1 MRFFFVLFE
10 FQFEFEGFGR
20 KCNGM
25 HRINGRKCNGMHRT
39 DFGKRILA
47 IVIKSLFG
55 HCGKVAKSESLGGV
69 WLSEFSGGKVSTVKH
84 KRLED
89 TL

>member
-39 DFGKRILA
+39 NFGKRILA

-55 HCGKVAKSESLGGV
+55 HCGKVAKSESEMFAA
-69 WLSEFSGGKVSTVKH
+69 SIKVPSPNVVSS
-84 KRLED
+84 R
-89 TL
+89 

>member
-10 FQFEFEGFGR
+10 FQFEFEGYGR

-25 HRINGRKCNGMHRT
+25 HRINGRKCNGMHRIN
-39 DFGKRILA
+39 FGKRILA

-55 HCGKVAKSESLGGV
+55 HCGKVAKSESP
-69 WLSEFSGGKVSTVKH
+69 FH
-84 KRLED
+84 
-89 TL
+89 

>member
-39 DFGKRILA
+39 NFGKRILA

-55 HCGKVAKSESLGGV
+55 HCGKVAKSESPVALNLKCSV
-69 WLSEFSGGKVSTVKH
+69 VPRKSTTKNF
-84 KRLED
+84 D
-89 TL
+89 CIF

>member
-25 HRINGRKCNGMHRT
+25 HRTN
-39 DFGKRILA
+39 FGKRILA